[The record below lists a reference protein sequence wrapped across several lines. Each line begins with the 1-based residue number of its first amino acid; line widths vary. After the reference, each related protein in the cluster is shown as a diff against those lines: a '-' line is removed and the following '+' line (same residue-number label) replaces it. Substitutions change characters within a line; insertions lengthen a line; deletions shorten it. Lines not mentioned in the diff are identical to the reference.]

1 MLQGSK
7 SEWLWESHSEA
18 ASLQLRFKAEYSFAI
33 GERGVG
39 QAGLSSLRRIFK
51 NAGLCDRVHKAATR

>member
-39 QAGLSSLRRIFK
+39 QAGVLQPEENI
-51 NAGLCDRVHKAATR
+51 